1 MNFRTTF
8 SRSPPSTPSKYADLG
23 PGLLFGTPTKSPS
36 SSPSK
41 GPLVQ
46 SSTAN
51 SNYGMGYLAFPAGL
65 ATNSTSNSTTNKI
78 TEPKTEPSITSPV
91 PQPQISPERAAR
103 INKEESEARRGEE
116 EWVRTGGILR
126 DANGNRDF
134 KRTEELREELR
145 LREVERG
152 LLERWNS
159 YETRWKELLRRVN
172 VHDDDGEV
180 TFEDIPWPVSVEEDK
195 GKAKKRKGKERER
208 RITLEDLTAE
218 NVEEFVLG
226 SLRVRDSKVTRK
238 ERIRASLLR
247 WHPDKLT
254 SLLAR
259 VPEEHRETVED
270 GVGIVVR
277 VLHDLNAK

>member
-8 SRSPPSTPSKYADLG
+8 SRSPPSTPGKYADLG

-41 GPLVQ
+41 GPLAQ
-46 SSTAN
+46 LSTAN
-51 SNYGMGYLAFPAGL
+51 SNYGPGYLAFPVGYSTGSTDS
-65 ATNSTSNSTTNKI
+65 ATNIKI
-78 TEPKTEPSITSPV
+78 EPKTEPAINPPV

-103 INKEESEARRGEE
+103 INKEEFEARRGEE
-116 EWVRTGGILR
+116 EWVRNGGILR

-145 LREVERG
+145 AREVERG
-152 LLERWNS
+152 LTERWDS
-159 YETRWKELLRRVN
+159 YETRWKELMRKVN
-172 VHDDDGEV
+172 VHDDGEV

-195 GKAKKRKGKERER
+195 KKKRKGKERER
-208 RITLEDLTAE
+208 KITLEDLTAE

-226 SLRVRDSKVTRK
+226 SLKVRGSKVTRK

-254 SLLAR
+254 GLLAR
-259 VPEEHRETVED
+259 VPEEHREMVED

-277 VLHDLNAK
+277 VLHDLNVK